1 MAIYDWLAVLRKE
14 YLQNFIKDG
23 GAGVKFVVPWEP
35 SAHLALQDGLSR
47 MAREE
52 GYTFVSIDAAATK
65 VQLVDKVFNEAAR
78 QVDWDELAHA
88 FLCSTLL
95 DSEYLVPA
103 DREEFNLVQIAYLN
117 GLDVGEMRAVINT
130 RLRERLS
137 RDYNMTHEFRQAML
151 KLCQAQLDPQDL
163 GVGMAEAVREWLRG
177 DLQLVSALKSA
188 SIFQKIGRH
197 NAREMIS
204 SLSHW
209 LNVVGKSGLV
219 LAVDISRF
227 LEDRRNGEEG
237 DSSLYY
243 STAAVVDGYEVLRQ
257 FVDSTDELQ
266 HCLIVVFAPPEFLND
281 EQRGVRKYDALYLR
295 IWDEVK
301 DRHRIN
307 PLSSLIRF
315 TSQEEPA
322 ATQAVGA
329 TYER

>member
-1 MAIYDWLAVLRKE
+1 MAIYDWLAVLRRE
-14 YLQNFIKDG
+14 YLQDFIKNG

-35 SAHLALQDGLSR
+35 SSHLALQDGLSR
-47 MAREE
+47 IAREE
-52 GYTFVSIDAAATK
+52 GYAFVSVNSATTK
-65 VQLVDKVFNEAAR
+65 VQMVDKVFNEVAR
-78 QVDWDELAHA
+78 QIDWDELAHA

-103 DREEFNLVQIAYLN
+103 DREEFNLAQIAYLN
-117 GLDVGEMRAVINT
+117 GLDVGEMRAVINN

-137 RDYNMTHEFRQAML
+137 HDYNMTHEFRQAML

-163 GVGMAEAVREWLRG
+163 GVGIAEAVREWLRG
-177 DLQLVSALKSA
+177 ELQLVSALKSS

-209 LNVVGKSGLV
+209 LHVVGKSGLV
-219 LAVDISRF
+219 LSLDISSF
-227 LEDRRNGEEG
+227 LEDKSASEEK
-237 DSSLYY
+237 DSLHY

-301 DRHRIN
+301 DRNRIN

-315 TSQEEPA
+315 TSQEERV
-322 ATQAVGA
+322 TTEAVGSHS
-329 TYER
+329 

>member
-1 MAIYDWLAVLRKE
+1 MAMAINDWITVLRRE
-14 YLQNFIKDG
+14 YLQDFVKNG
-23 GAGVKFVVPWEP
+23 GAGVKFVVPWEE
-35 SAHLALQDGLSR
+35 STGRELRESLRR
-47 MAREE
+47 MADEE
-52 GYTFVSIDAAATK
+52 GYAFVSVDAATTR
-65 VQLVDKVFNEAAR
+65 VHMVEKVFNTVAR
-78 QVDWDELAHA
+78 QVDWDGLARD
-88 FLCSTLL
+88 FLMDTLR
-95 DSEYLVPA
+95 DGEYLLPY
-103 DREEFNLVQIAYLN
+103 DWLEFNLANVAMLN
-117 GLDVGEMRAVINT
+117 GLDVAEMRAIFNT

-151 KLCQAQLDPQDL
+151 KLCQAQLDPQDVGT
-163 GVGMAEAVREWLRG
+163 GVAEAVREWLRG

-188 SIFQKIGRH
+188 AIFQKIGRH

-209 LNVVGKSGLV
+209 LNVAGRSGLV
-219 LAVDISRF
+219 MSVDIAQF
-227 LEDRRNGEEG
+227 LEGKRENAEAG
-237 DSSLYY
+237 SLFY

-281 EQRGVRKYDALYLR
+281 EQRGLRKYDALYLR

-301 DRHRIN
+301 DRRVTN

-322 ATQAVGA
+322 ASAAVGS
-329 TYER
+329 RL